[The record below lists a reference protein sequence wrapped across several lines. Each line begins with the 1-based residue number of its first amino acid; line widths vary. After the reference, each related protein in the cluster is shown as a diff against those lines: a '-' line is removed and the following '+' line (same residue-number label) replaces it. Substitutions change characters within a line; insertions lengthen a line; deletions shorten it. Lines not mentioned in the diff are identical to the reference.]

1 MSSSRLADLAP
12 TPGAL
17 LGRLGMAR
25 RVADDA
31 EAEILEIAVEWAH
44 SHPVLE
50 GEEGWDAAQSWRVGP
65 AAIWQPGELDS
76 SVSDAPDV
84 ETMEWCG
91 IPPIAWDAPAAF
103 AAANNMTTT
112 AGKALIRDALVLR
125 HRLPLIWARVLER
138 EVPAWRARKVAQAV
152 LGAHADVVEAVDQ
165 AVVGIAHKVVPVTL
179 ARILDEQLL
188 RLHAEEREIK
198 QLEDL
203 DARYVHL
210 EDGSINDTGIA
221 DLMARGDWKDLHD
234 LDATLTAIAAALK
247 EQGCTESLDVRR
259 SMALGIVA
267 DPEQAHA
274 MLTGAD
280 APAPARKKIVLHL
293 HLSQAALETREV
305 IGRNATSGDPMLVEQ
320 IREWCSRTDTHVTV
334 RPVVDLAEHAGTHV
348 EAYEI
353 PDRLK
358 DLVALLHPQCVFPWC
373 TRPAARCDADH
384 TTSHATGGPTCICNL
399 APLCRHHHRLKTF
412 AGWSYRPL
420 DPLHEPGV
428 YLWID
433 PHGLEYLRGPTGT
446 TALPHTG
453 PEGSTRS
460 GHHSCLVSQRTSTR

>member
-1 MSSSRLADLAP
+1 MSSFRLADLAP

-31 EAEILEIAVEWAH
+31 EVEVLEIAVEWAH

-50 GEEGWDAAQSWRVGP
+50 GEKGWDAARSWRVGP
-65 AAIWQPGELDS
+65 SEVWQPGELDA
-76 SVSDAPDV
+76 SVANAPDI
-84 ETMEWCG
+84 ETVEWCG
-91 IPPIAWDAPAAF
+91 IPPVAWDAPAAF

-125 HRLPLIWARVLER
+125 HRLPLVWARVLER
-138 EVPAWRARKVAQAV
+138 EVPAWRARKLAQAV
-152 LGAHADVVEAVDQ
+152 LGAHADVVEAVDR
-165 AVVGIAHKVVPVTL
+165 AVVGIAHKIGPVTL
-179 ARILDEQLL
+179 ARVLDEQLL

-210 EDGSINDTGIA
+210 EGGSINDTGIA

-234 LDATLTAIAAALK
+234 LDSTLTAIAAALK
-247 EQGCTESLDVRR
+247 HQGCTESLDVRR
-259 SMALGIVA
+259 SLALGILA

-280 APAPARKKIVLHL
+280 APAPARKRIVLHL

-305 IGRNATSGDPMLVEQ
+305 IGRNATSGDPVLVEQ
-320 IREWCSRTDTHVTV
+320 IREWCSRSDTHVTV
-334 RPVVDLAEHAGTHV
+334 KPVIALADHAGTHV

-373 TRPAARCDADH
+373 TKVAARCDADH
-384 TTSHATGGPTCICNL
+384 TQPHATGGPTCICNL
-399 APLCRHHHRLKTF
+399 A
-412 AGWSYRPL
+412 
-420 DPLHEPGV
+420 
-428 YLWID
+428 
-433 PHGLEYLRGPTGT
+433 
-446 TALPHTG
+446 
-453 PEGSTRS
+453 
-460 GHHSCLVSQRTSTR
+460 SQ